1 MKNNTCLHAGLLLA
15 CLFLICSCKKDF
27 LEKKPATNL
36 NVPTTLSDLQLL
48 LDNTDDLDKSPS
60 LGELSSDDYYMT
72 TSIWNNQ
79 VLPYYAN
86 CYIWAKDVFAG
97 NGNIN
102 DWNLPYTQ
110 VLYANIV
117 LQQLNQIK
125 RSVDNAAIYDDVK
138 GNAFFKRAW
147 AFFDLTQVFTMPY
160 DNNTANSDPG
170 ISLRLTADVNASTTR
185 GTVKSSYEQILADIA
200 QAKTLVTNETS
211 NVNQNRVSKASIY
224 GLLSRV
230 YLTMRNYPKAGSYAD
245 SALKFHSKLIDY
257 NHVDSTLRTPFNL
270 ANDEMIYQNILV
282 PAAPL
287 SFIINTQGYSIDT
300 LLYRF
305 YDKNDLRK
313 TVYFQKNGI
322 YINKRRGYS
331 GQTSLSNGLATDEL
345 YLTRAECFARSS
357 NDDKAMDDLNTL
369 LSKRWITGTYPPI
382 SNLHGSEL
390 LNTILKERRKELVF
404 RGLRWIDI
412 RRLNKEGFNIVLTR
426 NVNGKIYTLPPN
438 DQRYA
443 LPIPPDVITR
453 SGIQQNNR

>member
-1 MKNNTCLHAGLLLA
+1 MKNNTYLHAWLLLA

-36 NVPTTLSDLQLL
+36 NVPTTLNDLQLL

-79 VLPYYAN
+79 ALPYFAN
-86 CYIWAKDVFAG
+86 SYVWAKDIFVG
-97 NGNIN
+97 NGNIK

-117 LQQLNQIK
+117 LQQLNLIERNK
-125 RSVDNAAIYDDVK
+125 NNADIYDNIK
-138 GNAFFKRAW
+138 GNALFKRTW
-147 AFFDLTQVFTMPY
+147 AFFHLTQVFTMPY
-160 DNNTANSDPG
+160 DSNTANSDPG
-170 ISLRLTADVNASTTR
+170 ISLRLTADINAATTR
-185 GTVKSSYEQILADIA
+185 GTVKSTYEQILKDIE
-200 QAKTLVTNETS
+200 QARTLVANETS
-211 NVNQNRVSKASIY
+211 ILNQNRASKASIY
-224 GLLSRV
+224 GLLSRIF
-230 YLTMRNYPKAGSYAD
+230 LTMRNYPKAGLYAD
-245 SALKFHSKLIDY
+245 SALKLHSKLIDY
-257 NHVDSTLRTPFNL
+257 NRVDSTIRTPFSL

-282 PAAPL
+282 PADPL
-287 SFIINTQGYSIDT
+287 SYIINSKGYSIDT
-300 LLYRF
+300 LLYSF

-357 NDDKAMDDLNTL
+357 KDDKAMDDLNTL
-369 LSKRWITGTYPPI
+369 LSKRWIAGTYSPI

-453 SGIQQNNR
+453 SGIHQNNR